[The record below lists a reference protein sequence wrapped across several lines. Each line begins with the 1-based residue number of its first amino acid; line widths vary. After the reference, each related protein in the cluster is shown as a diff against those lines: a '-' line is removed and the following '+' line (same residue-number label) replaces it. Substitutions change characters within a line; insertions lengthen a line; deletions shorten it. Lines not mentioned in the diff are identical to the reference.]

1 MERINLQESYL
12 HNVVMTSINKLIR
25 EDINDND
32 TFQYFDDITNGYI
45 DEVREDYEEK
55 YLTCVTIVGK
65 SGKIYI
71 ITCDANRVET
81 SPYVSAKLG
90 SKFEDY
96 ESPIPAEYDYSLEIK
111 TVEYFDEDMNEYED
125 IASLVNI
132 DELTQWLS
140 DNLDWDELENNSTS
154 NNVFD
159 DFENEG
165 EY

>member
-1 MERINLQESYL
+1 M
-12 HNVVMTSINKLIR
+12 
-25 EDINDND
+25 
-32 TFQYFDDITNGYI
+32 
-45 DEVREDYEEK
+45 
-55 YLTCVTIVGK
+55 
-65 SGKIYI
+65 
-71 ITCDANRVET
+71 
-81 SPYVSAKLG
+81 G

-96 ESPIPAEYDYSLEIK
+96 ESPILAEYDYSLDIK
-111 TVEYFDEDMNEYED
+111 TVEYFDEEMNEYED

-140 DNLDWDELENNSTS
+140 DNLDWDELENNNTS